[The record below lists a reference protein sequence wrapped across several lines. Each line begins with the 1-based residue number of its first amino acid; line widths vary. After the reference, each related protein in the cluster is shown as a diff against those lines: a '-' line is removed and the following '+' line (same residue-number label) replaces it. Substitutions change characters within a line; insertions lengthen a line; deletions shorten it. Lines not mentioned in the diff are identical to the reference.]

1 MRFEID
7 LMNLNFKRLMNEL
20 SYKEQLEREVEE
32 RDKKFRKI
40 DEVCSKLEEEA
51 NKYDYWYNCTGDPIW
66 ESRMNSALSLMEE
79 LEDYRRY
86 LEEEVYI
93 DDGIDLDDLEGGR
106 EYLMEEDSDDSVEI
120 VDVGPFKKN

>member
-1 MRFEID
+1 
-7 LMNLNFKRLMNEL
+7 MNEI
-20 SYKEQLEREVEE
+20 SYREQLEREAEE

-40 DEVCSKLEEEA
+40 EEVYSRLEEEV
-51 NKYDYWYNCTGDPIW
+51 NKYDYWHKCTGDPIW

-93 DDGIDLDDLEGGR
+93 DDGIDLDDLEGDK
-106 EYLMEEDSDDSVEI
+106 EYLMEEDSDDSVEV
-120 VDVGPFKKN
+120 VDVGPFERK